1 MECGCAEWAADHVLG
16 HKAKDPYT
24 GPAELFPRRLREEYA
39 KASHKIN
46 VLSRAASSID
56 CEDPT
61 EAAEKALKESKTQVE
76 VLNKRINE
84 MEAKINN
91 KDTRGTNSES
101 RLDAAVKAI
110 IDALDDPGGDLRKNI
125 RDRLGKL

>member
-1 MECGCAEWAADHVLG
+1 MLG

-24 GPAELFPRRLREEYA
+24 GPAELFPKTLREEYA

-46 VLSRAASSID
+46 VLSKAASSVD

-61 EAAEKALKESKTQVE
+61 GAAEKALKESKATVE
-76 VLNKRINE
+76 VLNKRVNE
-84 MEAKINN
+84 LEAEIGK
-91 KDTRGTNSES
+91 KDTRSAGAES
-101 RLDAAVKAI
+101 RFDAAVKAI

-125 RDRLGKL
+125 RDRLGGL